1 LVAAVAAALAVL
13 ASVAPAG
20 SLAATESLVRDINPG
35 TGDSAP
41 YNLANLAGT
50 LYFNATDPAHGAELW
65 RSDGTAAGTR
75 LVRDIDPGAGSSH
88 PFYLTAVGGTL
99 FFQAYDPAHGF
110 ELWRSDGTA
119 AGTRLV
125 RDIALGTT
133 SSYPDSLTR
142 VGNVLYFVTSD
153 AAHGTGLWK
162 SDGTSAGTS
171 LLKSIQATRTDSFIG
186 ELTSAGGALYFVARG
201 RLWRSDG
208 TVAGTRPVRDARGET
223 IDGPDLLVAMGG
235 TLYLYAFGEAPKGLW
250 RSDGTAA
257 GTRLVHRCCAP
268 VLAVGNTLFL
278 EGLNSAY
285 GLWTSDGTAA
295 GTRFVTGVGPGIT
308 PFQHDGN
315 PNIATVGST
324 VFFRASDDSHGVEL
338 WKTDGTDAGTKLVK
352 DINQSQG
359 LFNDSN
365 PSHLTNV
372 AGTLFFAADDG
383 IHGQELWSSDGTAAG
398 TKLVRDV
405 APGDASSFPQSLAS
419 VGGTLFLQASNPS
432 RGAELWKA
440 VP

>member
-1 LVAAVAAALAVL
+1 MAALRRDRISGGCLLAGLMAVLATL
-13 ASVAPAG
+13 ASVAPAR
-20 SLAATESLVRDINPG
+20 SFAATESLVRDINPG
-35 TGDSAP
+35 AGDSAP
-41 YNLANLAGT
+41 YNLANLGGT

-125 RDIALGTT
+125 RDIASGTT

-142 VGNVLYFVTSD
+142 VGNVLYFVASD
-153 AAHGTGLWK
+153 AAHGAGLWK
-162 SDGTSAGTS
+162 SDGTSAGTR
-171 LLKSIQATRTDSFIG
+171 LLKGIQETRTDSFIG
-186 ELTSAGGALYFVARG
+186 ELTSAGGALYFVARS

-223 IDGPDLLVAMGG
+223 IDGPDLLLAMGG
-235 TLYLYAFGEAPKGLW
+235 TLYLYAFGETPKGLW

-278 EGLNSAY
+278 EGLNSRVWAVDVRRHC
-285 GLWTSDGTAA
+285 DGHAVRH
-295 GTRFVTGVGPGIT
+295 GRRS
-308 PFQHDGN
+308 GN
-315 PNIATVGST
+315 HPVSA
-324 VFFRASDDSHGVEL
+324 RRH
-338 WKTDGTDAGTKLVK
+338 VK
-352 DINQSQG
+352 
-359 LFNDSN
+359 
-365 PSHLTNV
+365 P
-372 AGTLFFAADDG
+372 
-383 IHGQELWSSDGTAAG
+383 
-398 TKLVRDV
+398 
-405 APGDASSFPQSLAS
+405 
-419 VGGTLFLQASNPS
+419 
-432 RGAELWKA
+432 
-440 VP
+440 